1 MVQRGRRIPED
12 KLGMFKEPLGKSI
25 KESDLKKINTQN
37 ILITVGD
44 VVSLTLRKHGILPNL
59 SIYDGK
65 TERRT
70 MTEFAVL
77 AKNEDGGEIIV
88 ENSAGMITCGM
99 FDAVKNALTRK
110 IARICVDG
118 EEDLAV
124 IPCILLSPDNTNIIY
139 GWPGEGMMLITT
151 NDIIRE
157 RAEKL
162 WNMMEESE

>member
-1 MVQRGRRIPED
+1 MVVRGRTIPQD
-12 KLGMFKEPLGKSI
+12 KLGEFKLPLGKPI
-25 KESDLKKINTQN
+25 KESDLNKIDAQN

-44 VVSLTLRKHGILPNL
+44 VVSLTLRKHGTLPDL

-77 AKNEDGGEIIV
+77 AKDESGDEIV
-88 ENSAGMITCGM
+88 VKNPAGMITCEM

-124 IPCILLSPDNTNIIY
+124 IPCILLSPNGTNIIY
-139 GWPGEGMMLITT
+139 GWPGEGMMIITT

-162 WNMMEESE
+162 WNTMEESE